1 MKLTLSAKLT
11 IGYLVFA
18 LISFLLVMLAAAP
31 MLESYLIRE
40 DASALYDS
48 AQGIATRIAESGNDT
63 ADADTIIT
71 RLAPIPENH
80 EVNLW
85 VLSPSGEVIFDKDG
99 KRTGEIIAGF
109 DPAES
114 SDFYRT
120 GLFYNMFEEEML
132 SVLAP
137 VTINFQVTE
146 YVTVHMSTANLLQVR
161 DGIMNIMYITLL
173 LLLLIALIAL
183 IFFYRSFIRPLR
195 QINYAAAEYAAGNL
209 GHVIPIHRRDEIGG
223 LATTLN
229 GMVAELNKNEEFQRE
244 FISNISHDFR
254 SPLTSIRG
262 YLVAMQDGTIP
273 PEMQGKYLDIVIN
286 ETDRLA
292 GLTQRMLTLN
302 SLHAE
307 NALINPV
314 YFDLHD
320 VIRKTCAS
328 FEGVCRQKQLRFEL
342 NFEVESE
349 MVYAD
354 KEKIQQVLYNL
365 IDNAIKFS
373 YKDSAIYIR
382 TREVRDKVFV
392 QVRDTGQG
400 IPKESLPQIWNRFYK
415 SDTSRGKDK
424 SGTGLGLAIVKDII
438 TAHNEQIDCIS
449 TEGIGTEFVFRL
461 PKKL

>member
-11 IGYLVFA
+11 IGYVAFA
-18 LISFLLVMLAAAP
+18 LLSFLLVMLAASP

-40 DASALYDS
+40 DASALYDA
-48 AQGIATRIAESGNDT
+48 AQDIATRIAEGGNESVNTDS
-63 ADADTIIT
+63 III
-71 RLAPIPENH
+71 RLAPIPENR
-80 EVNLW
+80 EVRLW
-85 VLSPSGEVIFDKDG
+85 VLTPDGEIIFDKDNEH
-99 KRTGEIIAGF
+99 TNEIIAGF

-120 GLFYNMFEEEML
+120 GTFYHSFEEEML

-146 YVTVHMSTANLLQVR
+146 YVAIHMSTAELLQVEE
-161 DGIMNIMYITLL
+161 GIMNIMYITLL
-173 LLLLIALIAL
+173 LLLLILL
-183 IFFYRSFIRPLR
+183 IFLILFYRHFLKPLR

-209 GHVIPIHRRDEIGG
+209 GHIIPIRRGDEIGQ

-286 ETDRLA
+286 ETDRLT
-292 GLTQRMLTLN
+292 GLTQSMLTLN

-314 YFDLHD
+314 YFDLHE
-320 VIRKTCAS
+320 VIRNTCAS
-328 FEGVCRQKQLRFEL
+328 FEGVCRAKQLSFEL
-342 NFEVESE
+342 TFEAESE

-373 YKDSAIYIR
+373 YKNSSIYIR
-382 TREVRDKVFV
+382 TRSVRDKVFV